1 MLTDNP
7 AVPMILVVE
16 DDENHADLIR
26 RSLGMALDEYRL
38 ERVGTLGA
46 ARSIMD
52 QQLPDLVLADF
63 RLPDGEGSELLTTA
77 KGICPVVLM
86 TSQGNEQLAV
96 DILKGGAQDYVA
108 KSPAAFAAMPRVVQ
122 RILHEWALIQ
132 GKKRAEELLKVH
144 QINLELQ
151 NKELLRVQAELELLH
166 KSLEARVAEMVADL
180 RRKDL
185 ALIQQNR
192 QAAMGEMI
200 GHIAHQWRQPLNT
213 ISLIVQNV
221 QGEFDS
227 GTLTGDDVHHDV
239 HEIMEILL
247 HMSRTIDDF
256 RNFFREDKEK
266 CPFLLSTAVS
276 SALALVSASLKNN
289 NIRVEI
295 AGDTTVT
302 ATGYQNEYAQVLL
315 NILSNSRDAGIEH
328 SVSEPLIH
336 AAWNRW
342 YYGLI
347 ILRFCGGANCVGTA
361 FDTVRLSIHI
371 DWSTG
376 EPTPIYGPIRSW
388 LNFMSGYC
396 PVRNTTAVLFKTDL
410 PSYQYCSTPSFTAAP
425 LTMLFIFT
433 YASTRCQSPL

>member
-26 RSLGMALDEYRL
+26 RSLGRALDEYRL

-122 RILHEWALIQ
+122 RILHEWVLIQ

-328 SVSEPLIH
+328 SVSEPLISVSIVQENGS
-336 AAWNRW
+336 AVLYIRDN
-342 YYGLI
+342 
-347 ILRFCGGANCVGTA
+347 CGGIPDDILPKIFDPYFTTRGLDKGTGVGLHMSRTIIEQNMGG
-361 FDTVRLSIHI
+361 RLSA
-371 DWSTG
+371 
-376 EPTPIYGPIRSW
+376 
-388 LNFMSGYC
+388 
-396 PVRNTTAVLFKTDL
+396 RNVDGGAEFRIEV
-410 PSYQYCSTPSFTAAP
+410 PS
-425 LTMLFIFT
+425 
-433 YASTRCQSPL
+433 